1 MEKYISRE
9 DIPEVIGH
17 LYQFLVDVSEINSLG
32 VYHVIFSMGT
42 IITVDTNEN
51 NSPFEYT
58 PEHMETWPV
67 EKLDPA
73 HYSSAD
79 IPIIYKDLCAVYV
92 EQLKDLEDYRDI
104 IAGAY
109 AKLMQCNSHSSCIIQ
124 FGEDVHMVQSPVYA
138 NIIDAPLEECHNIA
152 KSMCQFDRMFPQI
165 YAIIT
170 PELEILLWSPRAK

>member
-51 NSPFEYT
+51 IIPFEYT

-73 HYSSAD
+73 HYSAAD
-79 IPIIYKDLCAVYV
+79 IPIIYKDLCSVYA
-92 EQLKDLEDYRDI
+92 EQLKGLKDYHDI
-104 IAGAY
+104 IASAY
-109 AKLMQCNSHSSCIIQ
+109 MKLMQCNSHSSCIIQ

-138 NIIDAPLEECHNIA
+138 NIIDAPLEECSDIA
-152 KSMCQFDRMFPQI
+152 KSMYHFDQMFPQI
-165 YAIIT
+165 YAIVT
-170 PELEILLWSPRAK
+170 PELEIILWAK